1 MPAMRTHVSSVGL
14 VIAANPAD
22 DFLYPQHIPR
32 SCLDLLPPQPGIYVF
47 RDQQGTPIY
56 IGKSVN
62 IRSRVLS
69 HLRTPGEARMLQQT
83 AHIDF
88 ERTGGEIGA
97 LLLES
102 KLIKKWQPAYNRK
115 LRRVREMCSL
125 HLPPYSGSACAPSLV
140 YAREIDFA
148 GGQYL
153 YGLFASKASAMETL
167 RNIVGSAQLCP
178 ALTGLEAAARG
189 RPCFASQIGR
199 CRGACC
205 GKESAEQHAER
216 LRAALYSLRVLAW
229 PFEGAIGVV
238 EESDGWRQTQL
249 IDRWCYLGPAEEVS
263 GKPRR
268 RKAAAARQTLP
279 VPRFEMDTYQ
289 ILLKPLLLGELTLE
303 LRLESSLAPLR

>member
-14 VIAANPAD
+14 VIAPNHAD
-22 DFLYPQHIPR
+22 DFLYPQHIAR
-32 SCLDLLPPQPGIYVF
+32 SCLDALPPQPGIYIF
-47 RDQQGTPIY
+47 RDLQGAPIY

-69 HLRTPGEARMLQQT
+69 HLRTPAEARMLQQT

-102 KLIKKWQPAYNRK
+102 KLIKKMQPAYNRK

-125 HLPPYSGSACAPSLV
+125 QLLPHAGGAGAPRLV
-140 YAREIDFA
+140 YAREVDFA
-148 GGQYL
+148 SEQYL
-153 YGLFASKASAMETL
+153 YGLFASKASATETL
-167 RNIVGSAQLCP
+167 RAIVAGAQLCP

-205 GKESAEQHAER
+205 GKESVEEHAER
-216 LRAALYSLRVLAW
+216 LRAALYSLRVLTW
-229 PFEGAIGVV
+229 PYEGAIGIV
-238 EESDGWRQTQL
+238 EESDGWRQTQW
-249 IDRWCYLGPAEEVS
+249 IDRWCYLGPEEET
-263 GKPRR
+263 GKPRKKQAAGAG
-268 RKAAAARQTLP
+268 KALP
-279 VPRFEMDTYQ
+279 ATRFEMDTYQ

-303 LRLESSLAPLR
+303 LRRAPVR